1 MFQMVRPGSVSD
13 ASHLSY
19 ARFFFFL
26 FFFGPGSVQKRK
38 DINLLP
44 NEKQTKIF
52 EKVFLFLLCIVFLS
66 CQSTENVYTKWE
78 TRLQITKTEITKGR
92 NPPSSLKSFLSP
104 SLSFHRHHPNPLPP
118 T

>member
-1 MFQMVRPGSVSD
+1 MVRPGSVSD

-19 ARFFFFL
+19 AKFFFFF

-52 EKVFLFLLCIVFLS
+52 EKVFLFL
-66 CQSTENVYTKWE
+66 
-78 TRLQITKTEITKGR
+78 
-92 NPPSSLKSFLSP
+92 P
-104 SLSFHRHHPNPLPP
+104 
-118 T
+118 